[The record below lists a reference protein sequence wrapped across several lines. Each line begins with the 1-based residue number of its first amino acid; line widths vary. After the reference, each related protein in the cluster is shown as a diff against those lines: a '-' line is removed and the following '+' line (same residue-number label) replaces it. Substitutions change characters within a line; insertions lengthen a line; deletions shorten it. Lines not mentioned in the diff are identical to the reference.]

1 MPDEFMDIQTAEQ
14 KAASPQRDTAL
25 LVVAAAALIG
35 SMFAFYFF
43 ESQFNAL
50 VRVLMLM
57 AGAAVTLA
65 LAYQTRLGKTLWAYV
80 VGSRVEIRKVVW
92 PTRQES
98 IQATLMVLVVV
109 VVTALFFWGLDTALL
124 WAVEMLTGRGS

>member
-1 MPDEFMDIQTAEQ
+1 MDIQTAEQ